1 MPIRP
6 HRRRLAGSTA
16 RRTCNPGQGASCAR
30 FYKRRRSPGRPY
42 LAALPFKEVDER
54 SARKVLACAGGVGL
68 RSRGGESALAQL
80 GLANTA
86 ASPIELIPDDPNPYD
101 SYAEL
106 LMKTGRF
113 AESIGSYEKALAVD
127 RYFVASYVGIGLD
140 QIYMGQPQK
149 ARETFARLEQVARN
163 GGEKRAAYAQN
174 AFSYVIEGN
183 APAAV
188 KEIEKMKAVARQ
200 ENDTSALAGDAN
212 FIANV
217 LLESGQVDEAAR
229 HFAES
234 LKLAESA
241 DTNDDVKQAARRQAL
256 FDAARVALARG
267 EVAGATAKAAE
278 YAAAGSQRK
287 IPFEVRQGHEIAG
300 LIALQARDYAKAG
313 RELAQANLLDPRVQY
328 HLARA
333 YQGQGDAKAAREAA
347 RQAADHNGLNFNY
360 AYVRSKAKELL
371 AQL

>member
-1 MPIRP
+1 
-6 HRRRLAGSTA
+6 
-16 RRTCNPGQGASCAR
+16 
-30 FYKRRRSPGRPY
+30 
-42 LAALPFKEVDER
+42 
-54 SARKVLACAGGVGL
+54 VLACAGGVGL
-68 RSRGGESALAQL
+68 RSRGGEFALAQL

-86 ASPIELIPDDPNPYD
+86 ASPKEFFEAIKTAIAVNPAFSQPYNQLGYAYRFLGRNDEAEKAFKKYIELIPDDPNPYD